1 MNCKLVF
8 ADGTELDNLTMD
20 GNVYSS
26 PVQVTADTLNED
38 ALVSVRVVPTEGE
51 EFTLRYAK
59 YDTIYRVGD
68 EWHFALV
75 GANEDEINLREM
87 QETNDMLTECILEM
101 SEIIYA

>member
-1 MNCKLVF
+1 MNCKLIF
-8 ADGTELDNLTMD
+8 ADGTELNNLTMN
-20 GNVYSS
+20 GNVYASK
-26 PVQVTADTLNED
+26 VEVTADTLNED

-51 EFTLRYAK
+51 EFTLRYVK

-75 GANEDEINLREM
+75 GANEDEIKLREM

>member
-1 MNCKLVF
+1 MNCKIVF

-26 PVQVTADTLNED
+26 QAEVLPEMLNED

-75 GANEDEINLREM
+75 GANTDEIKLREM